1 MKIGLWL
8 GHSMCVGTN
17 DLSATFTAGGSAPDF
32 ATLDAQLFARWGIDA
47 VKHDACGGAGG
58 NPSISDPAA
67 IEHNYDRYMNLSR

>member
-17 DLSATFTAGGSAPDF
+17 GSAPDF

-47 VKHDACGGAGG
+47 VKHDACGGADG